1 MWTFIVSWIVVSVVV
16 AALWMWAAT
25 RQRQRTL
32 TRWNR
37 ERGE

>member
-1 MWTFIVSWIVVSVVV
+1 MLTFILSWLLISIVV

-25 RQRQRTL
+25 RQRQRGV